1 MPSALH
7 NALPPLA
14 LVFVYAA
21 HVCVCVCNGDKCV
34 AHLLIE
40 LVVILDHQFLVVH
53 L

>member
-1 MPSALH
+1 MLCHHLH
-7 NALPPLA
+7 WYLFML
-14 LVFVYAA
+14 
-21 HVCVCVCNGDKCV
+21 HMCVCNVDKCV